1 MKNAIV
7 VGSTVKYRREF
18 LRSIG
23 QCTGDMPFARG
34 VVTELKVLGETT
46 IAVISWNMPGKVN
59 IKNLTLHNNP
69 ENYS

>member
-34 VVTELKVLGETT
+34 VVIGFEVLGNTT
-46 IAVISWNMPGKVN
+46 LAIVSWNMPGKVN

-69 ENYS
+69 ENYN